1 MITLIIIVAVLV
13 VAISLGWDSLQDV
26 LEFVMGVKTFV
37 NSDEVREGVSVGKDI
52 VSTVIENSNQ
62 NGD

>member
-1 MITLIIIVAVLV
+1 MIALLIV
-13 VAISLGWDSLQDV
+13 VAILAVIVSLGWDSLQDAWD
-26 LEFVMGVKTFV
+26 FVIGVKDFV
-37 NSDEVREGVSVGKDI
+37 SSDEVREGVSVGKSI

>member
-13 VAISLGWDSLQDV
+13 VAISLGWESLQDV
-26 LEFVMGVKTFV
+26 WEFAIGVKDFV

-62 NGD
+62 NGT

>member
-1 MITLIIIVAVLV
+1 MIALLIV
-13 VAISLGWDSLQDV
+13 VAILAVIVSLGWDSLQDV
-26 LEFVMGVKTFV
+26 WDFVMGVKDFV
-37 NSDEVREGVSVGKDI
+37 SSDEVREGVNIGKGI